1 MIMEREEYTKLIEEM
16 NLLKERLAGKDQEIE
31 DLKTANLFLG
41 TIFDGIGEEI
51 MVLDRDYNI
60 NDVNK
65 TFLKRY
71 GLKKA
76 NVLGRKCYEIK
87 ERSSVPCDLEGRS
100 CPLERAIKMGERVET
115 THSHEDNKG
124 DMKEH
129 FIIMYPLRS
138 GRKKIKYFVEI
149 ARDVT
154 EYRQLIRGY
163 QASEKRFRA
172 ILDTAS
178 DAVVSI
184 DEDQKILLF
193 NNAAQRIFG
202 YSSEE
207 VVGESLNLIIPPGY
221 GDHEEYVQ
229 GFLERRE
236 SSIIGKTISRT
247 ALRKNGEEFPVELS
261 LSLLEMEGK
270 ITFTA
275 IIRDVSDQKQLET
288 KLLHSERLA
297 AVGHTVAHVAH
308 EIKNPLMIMGGFSN
322 QIKKTLND
330 DKDIQKIDLIL
341 DEVRRLEN
349 LVANLGDFTREYN
362 LIKRPADVNSVLKDT
377 VNIMAGAHSEGKY
390 HFKKLLSPELEEIN
404 CDPDK
409 LKQVFINIIS
419 NGLEAMSEGGTITVS
434 TNRTPQ
440 GIEVRIND
448 EGIGIPYKDLE
459 HIFEPFY
466 TTREKGSGLG
476 LSISYKIIEAHDG
489 DISAFSSPGRGTTFI
504 LRLPAN

>member
-1 MIMEREEYTKLIEEM
+1 MIMEKEEYTRLIEEM
-16 NLLKERLAGKDQEIE
+16 NLLKERLARKDQEIE
-31 DLKTANLFLG
+31 DLKTTNLFLG

-51 MVLDRDYNI
+51 MVLDSDFNI

-76 NVLGRKCYEIK
+76 NVLGRKCYEIR
-87 ERSSVPCDLEGRS
+87 ERSSVPCDLEGKS
-100 CPLERAIKMGERVET
+100 CPLERAIKTGERIEI

-124 DMKEH
+124 DLREH
-129 FIIMYPLRS
+129 FVVMYPLRS
-138 GRKKIKYFVEI
+138 GRKRIKYFVEI
-149 ARDVT
+149 SRDVT

-172 ILDTAS
+172 IFDTAT
-178 DAVVSI
+178 DAVISI
-184 DEDQKILLF
+184 DEDHRIILF

-202 YSSEE
+202 YSGEE
-207 VVGESLNLIIPPGY
+207 VLGESLNLIIPPEY
-221 GDHEEYVQ
+221 GEHQENVLR
-229 GFLERRE
+229 FLERRE
-236 SSIIGKTISRT
+236 SSIIGKTISLT

-275 IIRDVSDQKQLET
+275 IIRDVSEQKKLET

-297 AVGHTVAHVAH
+297 AVGHAVAHVAH
-308 EIKNPLMIMGGFSN
+308 ELKNPLMIMGGFSN
-322 QIKKTLND
+322 QIRKALNY
-330 DKDIQKIDLIL
+330 DKDIQKIDMIL

-349 LVANLGDFTREYN
+349 LVANLGDFTRKYS
-362 LIKRPADVNSVLKDT
+362 LVKRPADINSVIKDV
-377 VNIMAGAHSEGKY
+377 VNIMAGAHSQGKY
-390 HFKKLLSPELEEIN
+390 HFKKLLSTELEEIN

-419 NGLEAMSEGGTITVS
+419 NGLEAMSEGGTITIS
-434 TNRTPQ
+434 TNRIPQ

-448 EGIGIPYKDLE
+448 EGIGIPYRDLE